1 MFSYDKDRFDK
12 LDEYFVDNQCFFEGR
27 LKPFFK
33 DLDNDSI
40 IHCINGGGMARDI
53 EIKRDELSFTGSY
66 YFPDIFEIRE
76 LSREELFKIY
86 HLPKYSLCES
96 EIKERKEK
104 WEKRKNEKARKKKTY
119 QSYKYYAKTKFGDV
133 ICFAYSMQKLADKM
147 GVSINVIKYRK
158 NHKTKGS
165 WYVETEIITREKGIK
180 DNKYKVVNKNGEL
193 IFEAS
198 TYEEISLELDISPS
212 TVKSRISKGKNGKV
226 FDDYNI
232 VKVG

>member
-1 MFSYDKDRFDK
+1 MFSYDKGRFDK
-12 LDEYFVDNQCFFEGR
+12 FDEYFVDNQCFFEGR
-27 LKPFFK
+27 LKSSFE
-33 DLDNDSI
+33 DLDNESI
-40 IHCINGGGMARDI
+40 IHCINGGGMVRDYEI
-53 EIKRDELSFTGSY
+53 EREGLCFSGSY

-76 LSREELFKIY
+76 CEREELFKVY
-86 HLPKYSLCES
+86 HLPKYSPCKS
-96 EIKERKEK
+96 EIKERKER

-133 ICFAYSMQKLADKM
+133 ICFAHSMQKLADKM

-158 NHKTKGS
+158 NHKVKNS
-165 WYVETEIITREKGIK
+165 WYVETEITTREKGIK
-180 DNKYKVVNKNGEL
+180 DNKYKVVDKNGEL

-198 TYEEISLELDISPS
+198 TYEDISLELGISPS
-212 TVKSRISKGKNGKV
+212 TVKSRISKGKNGRV